1 MLLLFQKYIV
11 ENVVIDMKVVE
22 TQKSINVAAKTMK
35 RETSAI
41 DWHMFSVSFSVVVHL
56 CLFIK

>member
-11 ENVVIDMKVVE
+11 ENAVIDMKVVE

-41 DWHMFSVSFSVVVHL
+41 DWRMFSVSFSVVVHL